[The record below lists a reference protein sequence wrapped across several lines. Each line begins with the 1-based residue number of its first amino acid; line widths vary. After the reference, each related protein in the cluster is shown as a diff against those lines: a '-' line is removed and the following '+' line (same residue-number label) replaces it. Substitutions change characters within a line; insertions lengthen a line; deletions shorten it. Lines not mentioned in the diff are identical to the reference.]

1 MFEKIHIH
9 LKRILYRLRR
19 DYLTLN
25 NIVLA
30 TAIFIALSWTWGSIE
45 VMQQNYAL
53 QQTVDAKRQQL
64 ALEELR
70 VATLGLEGKY
80 YNSLEYQEL
89 AVRERLGKGLPGEN
103 VVIVPSTDQP
113 ESTQAAAKTQNKT
126 SNFQEWTNFLF
137 GGQRKD
143 LQK

>member
-1 MFEKIHIH
+1 MLETIQTQS
-9 LKRILYRLRR
+9 KRFLYRLRR

-113 ESTQAAAKTQNKT
+113 EGTQAAAKTQNKT

>member
-1 MFEKIHIH
+1 MLETIQTQS
-9 LKRILYRLRR
+9 KRFLYRLRR

-70 VATLGLEGKY
+70 VATLSLEGKY

-113 ESTQAAAKTQNKT
+113 ENTQAAAKTQNKT